1 MPPIQRLRTASA
13 LAASIAFICC
23 ASFAPAQAAL
33 ATAPETWTVTLPG
46 GLVQVEM
53 VKVPGGTL
61 ARADGT
67 VEVGSFW
74 MARTELTWDAFDVLV
89 FRLDLPEEQRV
100 RDVDGVTRPT
110 KPYIL
115 VDRGFGHAGYPAL
128 SMSQK
133 GAESFCAWL
142 SEASGR
148 RFRLPTV
155 DEWEYAARAGSP
167 TIYGCGDEAALDE
180 HAWFR
185 DNANRKTQPV
195 ATRTPNAF
203 GLFDLHGNVSEWALR
218 PDGVAVQCGGS
229 FRDPA
234 GKIGADARREAVPAW
249 NASDPQM
256 PKSVWWLA
264 DANFVGMRLVCDP
277 AANEPEND

>member
-1 MPPIQRLRTASA
+1 MT
-13 LAASIAFICC
+13 SI
-23 ASFAPAQAAL
+23 
-33 ATAPETWTVTLPG
+33 
-46 GLVQVEM
+46 
-53 VKVPGGTL
+53 
-61 ARADGT
+61 DGT
-67 VEVGSFW
+67 VEVASFW

-167 TIYGCGDEAALDE
+167 TIYGCGDEAALAE

-203 GLFDLHGNVSEWALR
+203 GLFDLHGNVEEWCLDRWQRDYRQAGAKDPLGPPQGTGRVLR
-218 PDGVAVQCGGS
+218 GGS
-229 FRDPA
+229 YQSGKRRLLCANRGYGDERVRLDTSGFRV
-234 GKIGADARREAVPAW
+234 AR
-249 NASDPQM
+249 M
-256 PKSVWWLA
+256 H
-264 DANFVGMRLVCDP
+264 RL
-277 AANEPEND
+277 

>member
-1 MPPIQRLRTASA
+1 M
-13 LAASIAFICC
+13 AA
-23 ASFAPAQAAL
+23 
-33 ATAPETWTVTLPG
+33 APETWTVTLPG
-46 GLVQVEM
+46 ELVQVEM
-53 VKVPGGTL
+53 VKVPGGSFERDG
-61 ARADGT
+61 AR
-67 VEVGSFW
+67 VEVAPFW
-74 MARTELTWDAFDVLV
+74 MARSELTWDAYDVLV

-100 RDVDGVTRPT
+100 KDVDGVTRPT

-142 SEASGR
+142 SEATGR
-148 RFRLPTV
+148 RFRLPTL
-155 DEWEYAARAGSP
+155 DEWEYAARAGSATP
-167 TIYGCGDEAALDE
+167 YGCGDVARLAE

-185 DNANRKTQPV
+185 DNAERKTHPV
-195 ATRTPNAF
+195 AALAPNAF
-203 GLFDLHGNVSEWALR
+203 GLFDMHGNVSEWATLA
-218 PDGVAVQCGGS
+218 DGDAVQCGGS
-229 FRDPA
+229 FRDGA
-234 GKIGADARREAVPAW
+234 NKVGADARREPSSAW

-277 AANEPEND
+277 AVPEND